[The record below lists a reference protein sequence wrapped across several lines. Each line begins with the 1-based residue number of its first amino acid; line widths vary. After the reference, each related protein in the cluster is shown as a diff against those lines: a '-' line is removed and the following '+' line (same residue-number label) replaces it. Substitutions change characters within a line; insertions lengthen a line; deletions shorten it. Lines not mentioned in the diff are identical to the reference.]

1 MRKMLW
7 GIAAATLA
15 LPAKAMAA
23 GGHEAFSW
31 FQLLPEG
38 KHLYPIYAAVTIALL
53 LVVISVLTVKTKSTE
68 DMVIPDPSFTL
79 RNFFELILSFLV
91 GIGEDILGH
100 HAKKYMPLLG
110 TCFIFILFMNLLGL
124 IPGFLPPTDKMNIT
138 IGLALVIFLSTHFF
152 GVKENGIKY
161 FKHFLGPMPALA
173 PLMLP
178 IEIISHLA
186 RPMSLS
192 LRLFGNISGDHA
204 VVAGFMALVPFVV
217 PSIFMGLGV
226 FVSFMQAFVFT
237 MLSMIY
243 IAGAVV
249 HEEEHH

>member
-1 MRKMLW
+1 MRKMLLA
-7 GIAAATLA
+7 ITAALLL
-15 LPAKAMAA
+15 LPGTAMASA
-23 GGHEAFSW
+23 GAFSW

-38 KHLYPIYAAVTIALL
+38 KHLSPIYAAVAIAVL
-53 LVVISVLTVKTKSTE
+53 LVLVSVITVSSKKTE
-68 DMVIPDPSFTL
+68 DMVIPDPSFTM

-100 HAKKYMPLLG
+100 QAKKYMPLLG
-110 TCFIFILFMNLLGL
+110 SCFLFILFMNLLGL
-124 IPGFLPPTDKMNIT
+124 VPGFLPPTDKMNIT

-152 GVKENGIKY
+152 GVKENGVAY
-161 FKHFLGPMPALA
+161 FKHFLGPYMPLA

-237 MLSMIY
+237 ILSMIY

>member
-1 MRKMLW
+1 MRKLLW
-7 GIAAATLA
+7 GAAAGFLLMPGT
-15 LPAKAMAA
+15 AMASA
-23 GGHEAFSW
+23 GAFSW
-31 FQLLPEG
+31 FQLLPG
-38 KHLYPIYAAVTIALL
+38 GGHLGPLYAALAIAALL
-53 LVVISVLTVKTKSTE
+53 VLLSVVFVKSKSTE
-68 DMVIPDPSFTL
+68 EMVIPEPGFTV

-110 TCFIFILFMNLLGL
+110 TCFVFILFMNLLGL

-138 IGLALVIFLSTHFF
+138 VGLALVIFLSTHFF
-152 GVKENGIKY
+152 GVKENGIAY
-161 FKHFLGPMPALA
+161 FKHFLGPMLPLA

>member
-1 MRKMLW
+1 
-7 GIAAATLA
+7 
-15 LPAKAMAA
+15 
-23 GGHEAFSW
+23 
-31 FQLLPEG
+31 
-38 KHLYPIYAAVTIALL
+38 
-53 LVVISVLTVKTKSTE
+53 
-68 DMVIPDPSFTL
+68 
-79 RNFFELILSFLV
+79 
-91 GIGEDILGH
+91 
-100 HAKKYMPLLG
+100 
-110 TCFIFILFMNLLGL
+110 
-124 IPGFLPPTDKMNIT
+124 
-138 IGLALVIFLSTHFF
+138 
-152 GVKENGIKY
+152 
-161 FKHFLGPMPALA
+161 
-173 PLMLP
+173 MLP

>member
-1 MRKMLW
+1 MRKRLL
-7 GIAAATLA
+7 GITATALL
-15 LPAKAMAA
+15 LPATAMAA
-23 GGHEAFSW
+23 EHGFTW

-38 KHLYPIYAAVTIALL
+38 GHFAPMYAAVTIALL
-53 LVVISVLTVKTKSTE
+53 LVVISVLAVSSKKTAE
-68 DMVIPDPSFTL
+68 MVIPDPSFTV
-79 RNFFELILSFLV
+79 RNFFELILSFLA
-91 GIGEDILGH
+91 GIGDDILGH
-100 HAKKYMPLLG
+100 HSKKYMPLLG
-110 TCFIFILFMNLLGL
+110 SCFIFILFMNLLGL
-124 IPGFLPPTDKMNIT
+124 IPGFLPPTSKMNIT

-152 GVKENGIKY
+152 GVKENGISY
-161 FKHFLGPMPALA
+161 FKHFLGPYMPLA

-237 MLSMIY
+237 VLSMIY

-249 HEEEHH
+249 HEEEH

>member
-1 MRKMLW
+1 MRKLLW
-7 GIAAATLA
+7 GLAAGVLLTPAT
-15 LPAKAMAA
+15 AMASA
-23 GGHEAFSW
+23 GAFSW

-38 KHLYPIYAAVTIALL
+38 GHLYPIYAAVTIALL
-53 LVVISVLTVKTKSTE
+53 LVVLSVATVKSKKVE
-68 DMVIPDPSFTL
+68 DMVIPDPRFTV

-100 HAKKYMPLLG
+100 HAKKYMPLLA
-110 TCFIFILFMNLLGL
+110 TCFVFILFMNLLGL

-138 IGLALVIFLSTHFF
+138 IGLALVIFLSTHIF
-152 GVKENGIKY
+152 GVKENGIAY
-161 FKHFLGPMPALA
+161 FKHFLGPMLPLA

-204 VVAGFMALVPFVV
+204 VVSGFMALVPFVV

-243 IAGAVV
+243 IAGAVA
-249 HEEEHH
+249 HEEEH